1 VKRAEAHREPQTP
14 AFMARET
21 VAQTPPTIAF
31 RRALKALTQELD
43 GLQKLVGRQYE
54 EADTNETEWIHLT
67 QSIIEAAFGDRS
79 SSLDRFYA
87 ALHAGAHSLGGMS
100 PQQYQNN
107 FELRVREFDALLRSL
122 I

>member
-1 VKRAEAHREPQTP
+1 
-14 AFMARET
+14 MARET

-31 RRALKALTQELD
+31 RRALKAFTQKLEW
-43 GLQKLVGRQYE
+43 LQKLMGRQYE